1 MITNVG
7 LSLLRDAL
15 KGDISDCEIKYVA
28 WGDGAAALAVT
39 DTQLQNELGRHL
51 VTSQVAGA
59 AAGILDTIIYLAP
72 ADAVATITRVGFFA
86 GASATAAANSGVM
99 VAEFAYSKTKTALF
113 SLQLNLKDT
122 ITEA

>member
-15 KGDISDCEIKYVA
+15 KGDVTDCEIKYIA

-39 DTQLQNELGRHL
+39 DTQLQNELGRHA
-51 VTSQVAGA
+51 VTSQVAG
-59 AAGILDTIIYLAP
+59 AAGILDTIIYLGP
-72 ADAVATITRVGFFA
+72 ADAVATITRIGFFA
-86 GASATAAANSGVM
+86 GVGATAAANSGVM

-113 SLQLNLKDT
+113 SLQLNLRDT
-122 ITEA
+122 VMEA